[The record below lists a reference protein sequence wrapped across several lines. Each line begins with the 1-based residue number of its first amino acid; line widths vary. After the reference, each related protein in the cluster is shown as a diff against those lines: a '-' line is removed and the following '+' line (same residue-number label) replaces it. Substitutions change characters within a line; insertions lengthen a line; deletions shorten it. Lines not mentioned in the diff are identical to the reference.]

1 MSPRWLLSLTLA
13 ILPLLGGT
21 PAELGMAFI
30 RNVSPREYRGA
41 PQNWALTQDPRGVV
55 YVANGDGILEYD
67 GARQRLI
74 RMPGGRLA
82 RSLCVDPS
90 GRVYVGGTG
99 ELGYLAPDATGAM
112 AFVSLLDRL
121 PPAAKPISQ
130 VWRVHSTGQGIYFTS
145 AEGLFRFQGDRC
157 RTWKEPGGFHLSF
170 VVADRFYV
178 RVVGRGLLAMEGDE
192 LKPVPGGQRFAKEK
206 LYFMVPWQ
214 EGRILLGTP
223 KGLLTFDGQTLKPFR
238 TGLDARLAQDLLYG
252 GIRLADG
259 RLAVATLKAGVF
271 LLDAQGRITSRL
283 CKATGLRD
291 DTALSLFQD
300 QEGGLFITL
309 NDGLGR
315 AEVASRLTRFDQLA
329 GLRGGIL
336 CLARHQGTLY
346 AGTDLGLFRLE
357 GDCTFHQVQGIQSQ
371 VWALLPVG
379 DALLAANNEN
389 LYELRGSDT
398 RPVPGVLA
406 GAMGLLQ
413 SRKDPGLVYVGL
425 DPGLALL
432 RRQGGR
438 WVEET
443 RLPQVTGEARTLW
456 ENPDGQLWIGT
467 GSHGVY
473 RVTPPGPA
481 GPAKVDAFGPDQ
493 GLPSF
498 THTYVYGVD
507 GTAAFATHQGL
518 YRFDSRQGRF
528 QPDPGF
534 KELFPQ
540 GPRWIYALVQDPQG
554 ALWMHSKDEATGRQ
568 ESGAAR
574 AGQGGRR
581 WDPSALLSLADTP
594 MECQYGDP
602 DGVLWLGGS
611 DGLFRYDPNAA
622 PLPARPW
629 SALVRGVAQG
639 GVPLALDGAVLR
651 HSARRIQFD
660 FAAPCFDA
668 PDATRYQV
676 FLEGYDR
683 DWSPWLNRGTQ
694 EYTNLHEGKYVFRVR
709 AKDGLERL
717 SAEGTYGFRI
727 LPPPYRTWW
736 AFLLYGLGGL
746 GTAYG
751 LFRWRLWQLEG
762 EKRVLETRVNERT
775 QQLAESNQVLGEAV
789 AGLQELEQLKAS
801 FTAMLVHDLR
811 SPLTGI
817 QGVLELYGR
826 HGSIKPD
833 LLQQALHHVDA
844 TVHMLNDLMELFRGD
859 GRAIPLDA
867 RPTSPRQV
875 LETACAQY
883 AIQAEQRGV
892 SIALAHAEDLP
903 MVSLDPRKVDRILS
917 NLLGNALKYTPKGG
931 VIHLETRVV
940 EGAGVD
946 LGLRW
951 VRIEITDTGQGIPA
965 EVLPYI
971 FDPYRQAS
979 HRDANMG
986 FGLGLAIVQRL
997 MAAHRGRITV
1007 NSQLGVGT
1015 TFSLFFPLA

>member
-1 MSPRWLLSLTLA
+1 
-13 ILPLLGGT
+13 
-21 PAELGMAFI
+21 MAFI

-74 RMPGGRLA
+74 RTPGARVV
-82 RSLCVDPS
+82 RSLCVGPS

-99 ELGYLAPDATGAM
+99 ELGYLAPDATGVT

-121 PPAAKPISQ
+121 PPPARTFSQ
-130 VWRVHSTGQGIYFTS
+130 VSRVQSTDQGVYFTTP
-145 AEGLFRFQGDRC
+145 EGIFRLQGDRFQ
-157 RTWKEPGGFHLSF
+157 TWKAPGGFHLSF
-170 VVADRFYV
+170 LVEGRFYV
-178 RVVGRGLLAMEGDE
+178 REVGRGLLTLEGDE

-206 LYFMVPWQ
+206 IYFMVPWGQ
-214 EGRILLGTP
+214 GRILIGTQ
-223 KGLLTFDGQTLKPFR
+223 KGMLTFDGQALKPFK
-238 TGLDARLAQDLLYG
+238 TGMDDRLAQDLLYG
-252 GIRLADG
+252 GIRLTDG

-271 LLDAQGRITSRL
+271 LLDAQGRVTGRL
-283 CKATGLRD
+283 CKATGQRD

-300 QEGGLFITL
+300 QEGGLFVTL
-309 NDGLGR
+309 NDGLAR
-315 AEVASRLTRFDQLA
+315 AEVASPLTRFDQLA

-357 GDCTFHQVQGIQSQ
+357 ADGAFHQVPGIQSQ
-371 VWALLPVG
+371 TWALLSVG
-379 DALLAANNEN
+379 DTLLAANNEN

-398 RPVPGVLA
+398 RPVAGALG
-406 GAMGLLQ
+406 GAMGLLA

-438 WVEET
+438 WVEQA

-456 ENPDGQLWIGT
+456 ENPEGQLWIGT
-467 GSHGVY
+467 GTHGVY
-473 RVTPPGPA
+473 RVTPPGPGGSA
-481 GPAKVDAFGPDQ
+481 RVDAYGPGQ
-493 GLPSF
+493 GLPSL
-498 THTYVYGVD
+498 THTYVYGL
-507 GTAAFATHQGL
+507 GGEAAFATHQGL
-518 YRFDSRQGRF
+518 YRFDRGQGRF
-528 QPDPGF
+528 LPDPDF
-534 KELFPQ
+534 KDLFPQ
-540 GPRWIYALVQDPQG
+540 GPRWIYALVQDAQG
-554 ALWMHSKDEATGRQ
+554 AVWMHSKDEATGRQ

-574 AGQGGRR
+574 AAGGGRR
-581 WDPSALLSLADTP
+581 WDPSVLLSLADAP
-594 MECQYGDP
+594 MECLLGDP

-611 DGLFRYDPNAA
+611 DGLFRFDPKGAA
-622 PLPARPW
+622 VPVRPW
-629 SALVRGVAQG
+629 SALVRGAAQG
-639 GVPLALDGAVLR
+639 GVALPLLGAVLK
-651 HSARRIQFD
+651 HSSQRIHFD

-683 DWSPWLNRGTQ
+683 DWSPWLTRGTQ
-694 EYTNLHEGKYVFRVR
+694 EYTNLHEGTYVFRVR

-717 SAEGTYGFRI
+717 STEGTYAFRI

-736 AFLLYGLGGL
+736 AYLLYAFGGL
-746 GTAYG
+746 GTAYA

-762 EKRVLETRVNERT
+762 EKRALETRVLERT
-775 QQLAESNQVLGEAV
+775 QQLAESNRVLGEAV

-817 QGVLELYGR
+817 KGVLEQYERDG
-826 HGSIKPD
+826 GIKPS
-833 LLQQALHHVDA
+833 LLQQALHHLDA
-844 TVHMLNDLMELFRGD
+844 TVAMLNDLMELFRGE
-859 GRAIPLDA
+859 GRALPLDA
-867 RPTSPRQV
+867 KATAPRRV
-875 LETACAQY
+875 LEAACAQY
-883 AIQAEQRGV
+883 AIQAEQRDV
-892 SIALAHAEDLP
+892 RIELVCPEDLP
-903 MVSLDPRKVDRILS
+903 EVSLDGRKVDRILA
-917 NLLGNALKYTPKGG
+917 NLMGNAFKYTPRGG
-931 VIHLETRVV
+931 IIRLEARVV
-940 EGAGVD
+940 EGTGVD

-951 VRIEITDTGQGIPA
+951 VRIQVTDTGQGIPA

-979 HRDANMG
+979 KRDANLG

-1007 NSQLGVGT
+1007 NSQLGVGS

>member
-1 MSPRWLLSLTLA
+1 MSPRWLLSLALA
-13 ILPLLGGT
+13 VLPVLGGT
-21 PAELGMAFI
+21 PAESGMAFI

-74 RMPGGRLA
+74 RTPGGRLV

-99 ELGYLAPDATGAM
+99 ELGYLAPDATGAT

-121 PPAAKPISQ
+121 PPAVKNFSQ
-130 VWRVHSTGQGIYFTS
+130 IWRVQSTSQGIYFTAS
-145 AEGLFRFQGDRC
+145 EGLFRLQGDAFQ
-157 RTWKEPGGFHLSF
+157 TWKVPGGFHLSF
-170 VVADRFYV
+170 VVAGRFYI
-178 RVVGRGLLAMEGDE
+178 RELGRGLLTMEGDE

-206 LYFMVPWQ
+206 VYFMVPWG
-214 EGRILLGTP
+214 EGRILAGTP
-223 KGLLTFDGQTLKPFR
+223 KGLLTFDGQSWKPMR
-238 TGLDARLAQDLLYG
+238 TGLDGRLAQDLLYG

-271 LLDAQGRITSRL
+271 LLDAQGRITGRL
-283 CKATGLRD
+283 CKATGMRD

-309 NDGLGR
+309 NDGLAR
-315 AEVASRLTRFDQLA
+315 AEVASKLTRFDQLA

-357 GDCTFHQVQGIQSQ
+357 ADGAFHQVPGIQSQ
-371 VWALLPVG
+371 TWALLPVG

-389 LYELRGSDT
+389 LYELRGGET
-398 RPVPGVLA
+398 RPVAGTLA

-413 SRKDPGLVYVGL
+413 SAKDPDRVYVGL
-425 DPGLALL
+425 DPGLVLL

-438 WVEET
+438 WVEEA

-456 ENPDGQLWIGT
+456 ENPEGQLWIGT

-481 GPAKVDAFGPDQ
+481 GPAKVEAFGPAQ

-498 THTYVYGVD
+498 THTYVYGLG
-507 GTAAFATHQGL
+507 GTPVFATHQGL
-518 YRFDSRQGRF
+518 YRFDRRQGRF
-528 QPDPGF
+528 QPDPEG
-534 KELFPQ
+534 KDLFPQ
-540 GPRWIYALVQDPQG
+540 GPRWIYALVQDSQG
-554 ALWMHSKDEATGRQ
+554 AIWMHSKDEATGRQ

-574 AGQGGRR
+574 AEPGGRR
-581 WDPSALLSLADTP
+581 WDPTALLSLADTP
-594 MECQYGDP
+594 MECLHGDP

-611 DGLFRYDPNAA
+611 DGLFRYDPNGA

-639 GVPLALDGAVLR
+639 GVPLPCAGAVLK

-683 DWSPWLNRGTQ
+683 DWSPWLSRGTQ
-694 EYTNLHEGKYVFRVR
+694 EYTNLHEGTYVFRVR
-709 AKDGLERL
+709 AKDGLDRL
-717 SAEGTYGFRI
+717 SAEGRYAFRI

-736 AFLLYGLGGL
+736 AYLLYGLGGL

-751 LFRWRLWQLEG
+751 LFHWRLWQLEG
-762 EKRVLETRVNERT
+762 EKRVLETRVRERT

-817 QGVLELYGR
+817 QGVLETYGH

-833 LLQQALHHVDA
+833 LLQQALRHLDA
-844 TVHMLNDLMELFRGD
+844 TVHMLNDLMELFRGE

-867 RPTSPRQV
+867 APTSPRQV
-875 LETACAQY
+875 LEAACAQY
-883 AIQAEQRGV
+883 AVQAEQRGV
-892 SIALAHAEDLP
+892 RLELVCPGDLP
-903 MVSLDPRKVDRILS
+903 EVSLDPRKVDRILA

-931 VIHLETRVV
+931 SIHLEIRVV
-940 EGAGVD
+940 EGTGVD
-946 LGLRW
+946 LGLSWMR
-951 VRIEITDTGQGIPA
+951 VDITDSGQGIPA

-979 HRDANMG
+979 KRDANLG

-1015 TFSLFFPLA
+1015 TFSLFFPMA